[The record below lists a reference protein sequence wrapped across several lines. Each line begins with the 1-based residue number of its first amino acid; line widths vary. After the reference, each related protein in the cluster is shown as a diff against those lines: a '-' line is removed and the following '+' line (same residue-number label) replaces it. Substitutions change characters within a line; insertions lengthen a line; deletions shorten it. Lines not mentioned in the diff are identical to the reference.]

1 MIQMIAGAMKAQR
14 WRPLRISQN
23 TQSPPRNV
31 PILLDVARFR
41 NGGFLK
47 GASNQC
53 LSKIDDADTFRQHE
67 FTDGTFQQGKQ
78 CVAPAVCAL
87 KIRVSLVR
95 FRPWAPFFNDLA
107 VVVLLFGRQYAC
119 YMSLQALGSIH
130 SGHLQICYSKG
141 GRGQECPL

>member
-67 FTDGTFQQGKQ
+67 VTDGTFQQGKQ
-78 CVAPAVCAL
+78 CFAPAVCAL

-95 FRPWAPFFNDLA
+95 FRPWAPFLPLDSSSWRCADLA
-107 VVVLLFGRQYAC
+107 GAHIYDCSAAAMAR
-119 YMSLQALGSIH
+119 
-130 SGHLQICYSKG
+130 
-141 GRGQECPL
+141 